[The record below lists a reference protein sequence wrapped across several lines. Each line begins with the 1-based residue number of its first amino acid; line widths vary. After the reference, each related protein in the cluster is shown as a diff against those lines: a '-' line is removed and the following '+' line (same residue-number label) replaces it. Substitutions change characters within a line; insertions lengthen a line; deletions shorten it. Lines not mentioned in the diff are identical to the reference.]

1 MIFNEA
7 FAGRFPPGKLITTS
21 VKNMIFYTSH
31 ETRSPCSKTSTAVS
45 LSSG

>member
-7 FAGRFPPGKLITTS
+7 FAGRFPPGKLIMTCA
-21 VKNMIFYTSH
+21 KNMIFYTSH
-31 ETRSPCSKTSTAVS
+31 ETRSRCSKTSTAVS